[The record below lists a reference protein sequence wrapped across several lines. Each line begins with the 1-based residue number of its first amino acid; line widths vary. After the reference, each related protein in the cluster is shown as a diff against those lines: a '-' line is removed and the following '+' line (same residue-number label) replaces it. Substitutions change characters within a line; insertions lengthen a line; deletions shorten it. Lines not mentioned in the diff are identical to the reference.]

1 MRSFRLGMRLK
12 VCRGA
17 HNSRPMVLG
26 DPDRDHVLLDVFAE
40 MNTCIEAS
48 RHDVEAAVVSRDIE
62 NDIGIIMRKLGQSW
76 SEHRGPGKSRHEK
89 AHATH
94 GFVA

>member
-12 VCRGA
+12 VCWRA

-26 DPDRDHVLLDVFAE
+26 APNRDHVLLDVFAE
-40 MNTCIEAS
+40 VNTCIEAS
-48 RHDVEAAVVSRDIE
+48 RHNVEAAVVSRDIE
-62 NDIGIIMRKLGQSW
+62 YDVGVIVRKLGQFR
-76 SEHRGPGKSRHEK
+76 SEHRGPGKSRYEK
-89 AHATH
+89 PHATH